1 MKNSSKV
8 LIISSVLMLA
18 SSIAN
23 ADTCCIA
30 GTYTG
35 TAIDDRL
42 SCPNR
47 EGETRNFTMVIE
59 QAKCQKKITGQVRS
73 DPGGKISNMEGEV
86 FATGDSCTI
95 AGKLT
100 ESSAPALSGPTAE
113 TRASATRTIRPA
125 ETTDF
130 KGILNRRSAS
140 DPWVLKDGKYTNSGD
155 DGCSK
160 GEFSMIQQLR
170 IRRP

>member
-8 LIISSVLMLA
+8 LFVSSVLLLA
-18 SSIAN
+18 SSMAN
-23 ADTCCIA
+23 AADTCCIA

-35 TAIDDRL
+35 TAIDDRM
-42 SCPNR
+42 SCQ
-47 EGETRNFTMVIE
+47 EGETRTFTIKIK
-59 QAKCQKKITGQVRS
+59 QPKCQKKITGQVITDPDGETS
-73 DPGGKISNMEGEV
+73 DLEGEV

-95 AGKLT
+95 VGKISQ
-100 ESSAPALSGPTAE
+100 SSTPALSGPAAAARE
-113 TRASATRTIRPA
+113 SATRTIRPA

-140 DPWVLKDGKYTNSGD
+140 DPWVLKDGKYTPNY
-155 DGCSK
+155 DGGCK
-160 GEFSMIQQLR
+160 GTFSMIQQPQ

>member
-1 MKNSSKV
+1 MKNSTKI
-8 LIISSVLMLA
+8 LIVSSVLMLA

-47 EGETRNFTMVIE
+47 EGETRNFTMVIK
-59 QAKCQKKITGQVRS
+59 QTKCQKKITGEVTTDPSGNVS
-73 DPGGKISNMEGEV
+73 DLEGEV

-95 AGKLT
+95 VGKLT
-100 ESSAPALSGPTAE
+100 ESSAPALSGPAAARTP
-113 TRASATRTIRPA
+113 ATRTIRPA

-130 KGILNRRSAS
+130 KGILNRRSAT
-140 DPWVLKDGKYTNSGD
+140 DPWVLKDGTYTPGE
-155 DGCSK
+155 DGGCK
-160 GEFSMIQQLR
+160 GTFSMIQQPQ